1 MKKLSSENHIILDF
15 DYSDQTKEIM
25 CSQSN
30 NVLVVYS
37 FVKYN
42 IILDRLIHKEENNK
56 N

>member
-15 DYSDQTKEIM
+15 DYADQTKEIM

-42 IILDRLIHKEENNK
+42 TILDRLIYKEENNK